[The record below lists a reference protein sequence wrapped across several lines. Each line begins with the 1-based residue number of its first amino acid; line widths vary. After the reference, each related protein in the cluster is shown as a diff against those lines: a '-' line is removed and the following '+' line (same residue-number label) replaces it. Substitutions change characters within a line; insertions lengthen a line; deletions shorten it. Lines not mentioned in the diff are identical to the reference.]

1 MSRQLLEFDRL
12 TRREEEV
19 LSALMRGAKA
29 RDICVQSFVSMP
41 TVRSQIRSILT
52 KLGVT
57 SQLAAV
63 RVGLSERLVKPYETG
78 SPRLSCGAD
87 ERASA

>member
-1 MSRQLLEFDRL
+1 MSSQFLGFDRL

-19 LSALMRGAKA
+19 LSSLMRGAKA
-29 RDICVQSFVSMP
+29 REICAQSFVSMP

-63 RVGLSERLVKPYETG
+63 ALAYQNGWSGRVDRSRDVLGT
-78 SPRLSCGAD
+78 D